1 MRKLVSIALLAF
13 GLAAC
18 SDNSTNTVI
27 PIQSIP
33 GDYVLKTI
41 NGSPLPFT
49 FADGVTLNTDIL
61 TLRDNGT
68 FTETMSLA
76 DGRVIVDTGVYTKNN
91 NFLTITDETAG
102 FTYSASLSGTTL
114 TAVFPTG
121 LTEVFQKK

>member
-1 MRKLVSIALLAF
+1 MVLLVVGI
-13 GLAAC
+13 AAC
-18 SDNSTNTVI
+18 SDNSNNTVI

-49 FADGVTLNTDIL
+49 FGDGITLNTDIL
-61 TLRDNGT
+61 SLHDNGT
-68 FTETMSLA
+68 FIETMSLA
-76 DGRVIVDTGVYTKNN
+76 DGRVVVDTGVYTSNN

-102 FTYSASLSGTTL
+102 FTYSASLTGSVL

>member
-1 MRKLVSIALLAF
+1 VRKLVSIALLAF

-18 SDNSTNTVI
+18 SDNSSNTVI

-49 FADGVTLNTDIL
+49 FSDSITLTSDIL
-61 TLRDNGT
+61 SLKDGGT
-68 FTETMSLA
+68 FIETMTLA
-76 DGRVIVDTGVYTKNN
+76 DRRVVVDSGVYTTNN

>member
-1 MRKLVSIALLAF
+1 MKKLISIVLLVA
-13 GLAAC
+13 GIAAC
-18 SDNSTNTVI
+18 SDNSNNTVI

-33 GDYVLKTI
+33 GDYALKTL

-49 FADGVTLNTDIL
+49 FADSIILNTDIL
-61 TLRDNGT
+61 SLKDGGT
-68 FTETMSLA
+68 FIETMSLA
-76 DGRVIVDTGVYTKNN
+76 DGRVVVDSGVYTTNN

-102 FTYSASLSGTTL
+102 FTYSASLSGSVL

>member
-1 MRKLVSIALLAF
+1 MRKLMSMVLLVV
-13 GLAAC
+13 GIAAC
-18 SDNSTNTVI
+18 SDNNNNTVI

-49 FADGVTLNTDIL
+49 FTGGITLNTDIL
-61 TLRDNGT
+61 SLHDNGS
-68 FTETMSLA
+68 FIETMSLS
-76 DGRVIVDTGVYTKNN
+76 DGRVVVDTGVYTSNN

-102 FTYSASLSGTTL
+102 FTYSASLTGSVL

-121 LTEVFQKK
+121 LTEVFQKR